1 MYDIIAIR
9 HLCNK
14 TIVLMGVSYVFNIIE
29 YQYFL
34 SVLILE
40 PEHLIL
46 EL

>member
-29 YQYFL
+29 YQYFFCL
-34 SVLILE
+34 C
-40 PEHLIL
+40 
-46 EL
+46 